1 MILSPEGV
9 SLKILSKPRL
19 RFFGAALLLLLVLSA
34 CGAPI
39 AGESWPG
46 ISTDGKY
53 IYVADKDNVFRIN
66 PAPPPNTA
74 ASTRSIEWLAKV
86 PGGAHA
92 YGAPAIGPD
101 KTLYVGA
108 YDHKVYT
115 LSQNTSQPKPAV
127 LGENSTNPPADRF
140 IAGGLLKD
148 GVFYIGMGDHGL
160 KAYNTQSGNEKWTF
174 SDTKYGVW
182 STPILEQGTLYF
194 GSLDHFLYA
203 LDPEVGTLKWKLDLG
218 GAIAASP
225 LYDNG
230 VLYIGTFNNE
240 LVSVSIENHK
250 VLKRFTA
257 QGWVWSTPTLKDGVL
272 YFGDLSGIVYAL
284 DEKTLDQKWAKSYP
298 DYPGGVRGSP
308 AVVDVTDNGKT
319 QRIVVVGSEN
329 KHLMAFYAADGGKVW
344 TNGISNDVANDQILS
359 DPIVIGDDVIVTT
372 LNDNQVILAYNI
384 HSSQKSWSVDL
395 NAENERLK
403 TATSIPLGTE
413 EATAAA
419 TAAATEQ
426 K

>member
-1 MILSPEGV
+1 
-9 SLKILSKPRL
+9 LKILSGPRL
-19 RFFGAALLLLLVLSA
+19 RFFGAAFLLLLVLSA

-66 PAPPPNTA
+66 PVSANPA
-74 ASTRSIEWLAKV
+74 ATVRNIEWLAKV

-92 YGAPAIGPD
+92 YGPPAIGPD
-101 KTLYVGA
+101 KTLYIGA
-108 YDHKVYT
+108 YDHKVYAFP
-115 LSQNTSQPKPAV
+115 QNASQPIPAI
-127 LGENSTNPPADRF
+127 LGANSTNPPTDRF

-148 GVFYIGMGDHGL
+148 GVLYIGMGDHGV
-160 KAYNTQSGNEKWTF
+160 KAYNTQTGNEKWTF
-174 SDTKYGVW
+174 LDTKYGVW

-203 LDPEVGTLKWKLDLG
+203 LNPEDGTVKWKLDLG

-230 VLYIGTFNNE
+230 VLYVGTFNNE
-240 LVSVSIENHK
+240 LVSVSAETHSVI
-250 VLKRFTA
+250 KRITTK
-257 QGWVWSTPTLKDGVL
+257 GWVWSTPALKDGVL
-272 YFGDLSGIVYAL
+272 YFGDLSGMVYAL

-308 AVVDVTDNGKT
+308 AVVDVTDKGKS
-319 QRIVVVGSEN
+319 QRIVFVGSEN
-329 KHLMAFYAADGGKVW
+329 KHLMAFYAADGAPFW
-344 TNGISNDVANDQILS
+344 QNGVSESVTNDQILS
-359 DPIVIGDDVIVTT
+359 DIIVMGDDAIVTT
-372 LNDNQVILAYNI
+372 LNDTQVVFAYNI
-384 HSSQKSWSVDL
+384 RTGKLNWIVDV

-403 TATSIPLGTE
+403 TATSVPLGTE
-413 EATAAA
+413 EATVAA